1 MHIQKA
7 IEELGYGR
15 NEAKTYL
22 ASLGLGAATVTDIA
36 QKARIPRTTCQH
48 SIEIL
53 ERDGLIGSYTM
64 RRRKHWIAENPD
76 KFLLNLKEQ
85 EVVMQ
90 TILPELK
97 ALRHETGVRPTIR
110 SYRGADG
117 IRAILSDIIASHQ
130 NLLSLTSL
138 EDARRLLGDEFRDFV
153 ERRYKSNMRV
163 RFLTKRSSETIAMK
177 ARDSAELRTTRFLPD
192 DFAIQNANYIYGN
205 KVAIISL
212 NKKLPIGLIIEDQ
225 DIAETQRSLFELTW
239 VASGA

>member
-53 ERDGLIGSYTM
+53 EHDGLMGSYTM
-64 RRRKHWIAENPD
+64 RRRKYWIAENPD
-76 KFLLNLKEQ
+76 KFLLNLKER
-85 EVVMQ
+85 EVVLQ
-90 TILPELK
+90 DILPELK

-110 SYRGADG
+110 SYHGIDG
-117 IRAILSDIIASHQ
+117 IKAILSDIITSHQ
-130 NLLSLTSL
+130 NLMSLTSL

-153 ERRYKSNMRV
+153 EHRYKSNMRV
-163 RFLTKRSSETIAMK
+163 RFLTKKSPDTIAMK
-177 ARDSAELRTTRFLPD
+177 ARDTSELRTTRFLPD
-192 DFAIQNANYIYGN
+192 DFVICNANYIYGN

-212 NKKLPIGLIIEDQ
+212 NKKLPIGIIIEDQ
-225 DIAETQRSLFELTW
+225 DIAEMQRALFEMAW
-239 VASGA
+239 AASTF